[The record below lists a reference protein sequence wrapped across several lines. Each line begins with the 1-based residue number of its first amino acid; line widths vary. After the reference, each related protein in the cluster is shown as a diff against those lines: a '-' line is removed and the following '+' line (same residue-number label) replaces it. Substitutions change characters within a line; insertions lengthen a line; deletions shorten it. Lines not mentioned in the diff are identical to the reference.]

1 MAEVSEAEARARR
14 LPAYALLRAAAAQ
27 DADTATLLVRQ
38 AQEAGTL
45 DLLAFNM
52 AHIAARA
59 MLAAEGWD
67 VQKVLRV
74 LDGWMDVAAHGVVGP
89 DGRRETNGQ
98 GGEAA

>member
-74 LDGWMDVAAHGVVGP
+74 LDGWMDVAAHGVAGP
-89 DGRRETNGQ
+89 DSQQETEGQ